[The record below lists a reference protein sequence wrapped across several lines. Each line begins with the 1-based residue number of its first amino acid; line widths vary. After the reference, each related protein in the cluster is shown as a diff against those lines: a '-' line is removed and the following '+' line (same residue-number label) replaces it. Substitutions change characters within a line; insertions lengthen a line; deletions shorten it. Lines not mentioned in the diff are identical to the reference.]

1 MVRVA
6 LLVLVYD
13 AGGKASRRP
22 VIGGGEGGA
31 EEGFRGPR
39 GRRRA
44 GPAPKAQEDQH
55 HPGGAEL
62 RQVGA
67 CQLSPAL
74 LCVLLGVVVFFMTA
88 CAPRVENLRAP
99 PPSHCFLLRTKTSFR
114 HNHLLREAEHIL
126 V

>member
-31 EEGFRGPR
+31 EEGIRGPR

-74 LCVLLGVVVFFMTA
+74 LCVLLGVVVFFYDCLCAARRKLARPTA
-88 CAPRVENLRAP
+88 VSLLP
-99 PPSHCFLLRTKTSFR
+99 PTDQNFLSPQSLAARG
-114 HNHLLREAEHIL
+114 
-126 V
+126 